1 MGINEA
7 TTIMDNH
14 KASRRDWMQS
24 AAAGTFAA
32 ASGWTTVLADAAE
45 QSGRHCVLLWMSGG
59 PSQIDTFDMKPG
71 HVNGGT
77 LKPAST
83 SVPGIAWSEHLPRL
97 AEQAESIAVLR
108 GMSTKE
114 GDHERGTVLMRT
126 GHVPGGPV
134 AYPSIGS
141 SLSKSLQRDDV
152 PLPSYVSIAPGP
164 FGRASI
170 SPGFLGPKHAAM
182 SVAASPASGQ
192 SGFAELSVDFMDRS
206 AGVDANRHADRVR
219 LWRTMQREFLTAR
232 SSQNIVAQ
240 DTVYQSAIRM
250 MESSASEAFDL
261 TREPDSVR
269 DLYGRGPFGQGCLMA
284 RRLIERGV
292 PMIEVNLGEG
302 LGWDTHADNF
312 AQVQR
317 LSEQLDAGW
326 STLMNELRDRG
337 LLQRTTFVWAGEFG
351 RTPKINSN
359 GGRDHFPQA
368 FSCVLAGGGI
378 AGGQVYGATGKD
390 GSEVVEGK
398 MNQQDLLATLC
409 KALGVNPLTEN
420 IAEGGRPIPIAEG
433 NVVEELLS

>member
-1 MGINEA
+1 
-7 TTIMDNH
+7 MDNN
-14 KASRRDWMQS
+14 KVSRRDWMKCAS
-24 AAAGTFAA
+24 VGAIGSV
-32 ASGWTTVLADAAE
+32 ASGWTSVLADAAE
-45 QSGRHCVLLWMSGG
+45 RSGRHCVLLWMSGG

-71 HVNGGT
+71 HVNGGSI
-77 LKPAST
+77 KPIST
-83 SVPGIAWSEHLPRL
+83 SVPGITWSEHLPRL
-97 AEQAESIAVLR
+97 AKQADSIAVVR

-141 SLSKSLQRDDV
+141 SLSKSLRREEV

-182 SVAASPASGQ
+182 SVAASPPTDP
-192 SGFAELSVDFMDRS
+192 SGFSQLRVDFMKRS
-206 AGVDANRHADRVR
+206 AGVDAKRQADRVR
-219 LWRTMQREFLTAR
+219 LWREMQREFLTSR
-232 SSQNIVAQ
+232 SSRNVVAH

-250 MESSASEAFDL
+250 MESAAGNAFDL
-261 TREPDSVR
+261 TKESSSVR
-269 DLYGRGPFGQGCLMA
+269 ERYGRGSFGQGCLMA

-292 PMIEVNLGEG
+292 PMIEVNLGDG
-302 LGWDTHADNF
+302 LGWDTHTDNF
-312 AQVQR
+312 SQVRR
-317 LSEQLDAGW
+317 LSGQLDAGW
-326 STLMNELRDRG
+326 ATLISELRDRA
-337 LLQRTTFVWAGEFG
+337 LLDQTTFVWAGEFG
-351 RTPKINSN
+351 RTPRINNN

-378 AGGQVYGATGKD
+378 AGGQTYGATSKD

-409 KALGVNPLTEN
+409 QALGVNPSAEN

-433 NVVEELLS
+433 NVIDDLLG